1 MYLDKENTM
10 RLTILGSGTM
20 MPTQRRYPAAYLV
33 EEGDT
38 KLLLDCGHLTIAR
51 LIEHGIDLHSITAV
65 GITHFHTDHFSHLL
79 PLVHARW
86 VDDMV
91 QQKQHRPLTVFGPA
105 TLEERFKKLRE
116 VMWPEP
122 TESYAVSFVE
132 GAVSH
137 KVDNLALM
145 TFTIQHVSWFP
156 SVGFKV
162 IAGGKSLVYT
172 GDLNSEQGV
181 QFEEDIRGV
190 DVLLIEAGAV
200 RPSKTH
206 FTAEQAVQLAQRGG
220 VKRVMLTHVREDRV
234 AQIQPLITQYPDLLT
249 LAEDGMAIDL

>member
-1 MYLDKENTM
+1 M

-20 MPTQRRYPAAYLV
+20 VPTQRRYPAAYLM

-51 LIEHGIDLHSITAV
+51 LIERGVNLHDITAV
-65 GITHFHTDHFSHLL
+65 GVTHFHTDHFSHLL

-91 QQKQHRPLTVFGPA
+91 QQKEHRPLTVFGPA

-132 GAVSH
+132 DTISR
-137 KVDNLALM
+137 KVGGLALR
-145 TFTIQHVSWFP
+145 TFPIQHVPWFP
-156 SVGFKV
+156 SVGFKIV
-162 IAGGKSLVYT
+162 TRDKSLVYT
-172 GDLNSEQGV
+172 GDLNSEQGS
-181 QFEEDIRGV
+181 QFEDDIR
-190 DVLLIEAGAV
+190 DADLLLIEAGAM

-206 FTAEQAVQLAQRGG
+206 FTAEQAVQLAQRCGIR
-220 VKRVMLTHVREDRV
+220 RVVLTHIHEDRV
-234 AQIQPLITQYPDLLT
+234 AQVQAIVAQHPALLT
-249 LAEDGMAIDL
+249 LAEDGITIDL

>member
-1 MYLDKENTM
+1 M

-20 MPTQRRYPAAYLV
+20 MPTRNRYPAAYLV

-51 LIEHGIDLHSITAV
+51 LIERGSDLHSITAI
-65 GITHFHTDHFSHLL
+65 GITHFHTDHFSNLL

-91 QQKQHRPLTVFGPA
+91 QQKEQIPLTIFGSA
-105 TLEERFKKLRE
+105 TLEERYKKLRE

-122 TESYAVSFVE
+122 TEAYAINFVE
-132 GAVSH
+132 DIGRH
-137 KVDNLALM
+137 KVGNLTLV
-145 TFTIQHVSWFP
+145 TFPIHHVPWFP

-162 IAGGKSLVYT
+162 VAGDKSLVYT
-172 GDLNSEQGV
+172 GDLNSEQGK
-181 QFEEDIRGV
+181 QFADDIRGT
-190 DVLLIEAGAV
+190 DLLLIEAGAV

-206 FTAEQAVQLAQRGG
+206 FTAEQAVQVAQRCGI
-220 VKRVMLTHVREDRV
+220 KRVVLTHIREDRV
-234 AQIQPLITQYPDLLT
+234 EEVRVTVAQHPDLLT
-249 LAEDGMAIDL
+249 VAEDDMTIDL

>member
-1 MYLDKENTM
+1 M

-20 MPTQRRYPAAYLV
+20 MPTKNRYPAAYLL

-51 LIEHGIDLHSITAV
+51 LIERGIDLHSITAV
-65 GITHFHTDHFSHLL
+65 GITHFHTDHFSNLL

-91 QQKQHRPLTVFGPA
+91 QQKEHKPLTIFGSA
-105 TLEERFKKLRE
+105 SLEERYKKLCE

-122 TESYAVSFVE
+122 TESYAVNFVE
-132 GAVSH
+132 GTVSR
-137 KVDNLALM
+137 KVGDLALLA
-145 TFTIQHVSWFP
+145 FPIQHVPWFP

-162 IAGGKSLVYT
+162 VASGKSLVYT
-172 GDLNSEQGV
+172 GDLNSEQGK
-181 QFEEDIRGV
+181 QFEDDIR
-190 DVLLIEAGAV
+190 DADLLLIEAGAV

-206 FTAEQAVQLAQRGG
+206 FTAEQAVQLAQRCGIKQ
-220 VKRVMLTHVREDRV
+220 VILTHIREDRV
-234 AQIQPLITQYPDLLT
+234 EEVQATVARHPDLLT
-249 LAEDGMAIDL
+249 LAQDSMTIDL